1 MVVAKLEAQNE
12 TQKCSRFY
20 IFIGSVQLKSL
31 GQTNLL
37 LVHRREFTS
46 SLLCLTDTNGLVTS
60 NSRLTFNLFVRTT
73 STYILCPDAFY
84 LARLDRNLTAERRC
98 FGRSD
103 LARLERNYLQK
114 AKMTQ
119 IDLSLEAYK
128 ESRQKRLVEHR
139 EYNLAKLEA
148 KKQKTGTRTTGP
160 NLTKVP

>member
-1 MVVAKLEAQNE
+1 MVEHRKYNLKTAILQ
-12 TQKCSRFY
+12 Y
-20 IFIGSVQLKSL
+20 FIDKAANRLLSPG
-31 GQTNLL
+31 GTNLDSL
-37 LVHRREFTS
+37 S
-46 SLLCLTDTNGLVTS
+46 SRKHTTYVLARLKR
-60 NSRLTFNLFVRTT
+60 NSPSV
-73 STYILCPDAFY
+73 YICPDAFY

-148 KKQKTGTRTTGP
+148 KNKRQ
-160 NLTKVP
+160 VPRPLAQISPKCHD